1 MSVDLDPDAALMLRV
16 KQGDWAAFTEL
27 VDKYKQPVMNLVC
40 RMLHDAAEAHVLG
53 EKGGIGKILLLMPD
67 SSD

>member
-1 MSVDLDPDAALMLRV
+1 MRITQEIVFKSQDCIMRPRHM
-16 KQGDWAAFTEL
+16 
-27 VDKYKQPVMNLVC
+27 
-40 RMLHDAAEAHVLG
+40 VLG